1 MPRPANPNS
10 KYSQRKARKEFQERY
25 ANMTSEERADVD
37 NPTTLIL
44 LGIVVAVFFFAFLFG
59 GEEGLSC
66 AAKWATR

>member
-1 MPRPANPNS
+1 MPRQANPNS

-25 ANMTSEERADVD
+25 ANMTPEEKAKID

-44 LGIVVAVFFFAFLFG
+44 LGILVSVFFLAFLFG
-59 GEEGLSC
+59 GSEGLSC